1 MTKIVDGYKKLEPH
15 WLCLRVE
22 LAIGSASPAS
32 DLPVRSKLFEREQ
45 VQYSPGFN
53 ASLAQ
58 SHNMLSH
65 QRHQGVICIKTEGFA
80 CVREGG

>member
-1 MTKIVDGYKKLEPH
+1 M
-15 WLCLRVE
+15 
-22 LAIGSASPAS
+22 
-32 DLPVRSKLFEREQ
+32 
-45 VQYSPGFN
+45 